1 MSGAPAGAPD
11 TLPPFSALR
20 LSRKRIIPYPQVS
33 LVPPI
38 HREIKPKRKD
48 GDVFMDCDDALAE
61 GMPAGRTQAVS
72 FPVQFPMPLSSA
84 APSRRHD
91 ADHHLSQARM
101 RCAQVSKRRADHES
115 DVSAISSDLSSITG
129 AALTPAQQTDAALFG
144 TPSPVPANETPEQ
157 QSDATLLDVNSGSS
171 SLASELQAGMPPDL
185 ATASALVANLAIQI
199 GQQGSTAASIYS
211 LLSADNTL
219 KLTQV

>member
-1 MSGAPAGAPD
+1 M
-11 TLPPFSALR
+11 
-20 LSRKRIIPYPQVS
+20 
-33 LVPPI
+33 
-38 HREIKPKRKD
+38 
-48 GDVFMDCDDALAE
+48 
-61 GMPAGRTQAVS
+61 
-72 FPVQFPMPLSSA
+72 
-84 APSRRHD
+84 
-91 ADHHLSQARM
+91 
-101 RCAQVSKRRADHES
+101 
-115 DVSAISSDLSSITG
+115 SAISSDLSSITG

>member
-1 MSGAPAGAPD
+1 MLAAMSGAPAGAPD

-84 APSRRHD
+84 ARHD
-91 ADHHLSQARM
+91 ATTPTITFRKQECVALKFRSVEPIM
-101 RCAQVSKRRADHES
+101 RVTCRQSA
-115 DVSAISSDLSSITG
+115 AIS
-129 AALTPAQQTDAALFG
+129 AR
-144 TPSPVPANETPEQ
+144 
-157 QSDATLLDVNSGSS
+157 
-171 SLASELQAGMPPDL
+171 
-185 ATASALVANLAIQI
+185 
-199 GQQGSTAASIYS
+199 
-211 LLSADNTL
+211 
-219 KLTQV
+219 